1 VNAAGSTQPAIP
13 ALHANFR
20 MQRGSLPIE
29 VNVEMES
36 NELVVLV
43 GPNGSGKTSLLHA
56 IAGLVPIDAGSIRL
70 EGRVL
75 DDPAADVFVPPEQ
88 RPIALMFQ
96 DGLLFR
102 HLDALDNVAF
112 GPRARGMRKSAAN
125 SRAREL
131 LERFG
136 LGPEARSKPHELS
149 GGQAQRVA
157 LARALAVEPRALLLD
172 EPLAAL
178 DAQTRVDV
186 RRVLREQL
194 TAFDG
199 VRLLVT
205 HDPLEALTLADRIVV
220 IEDGK
225 VVQTGAPDDVR
236 RHPRSAYVAALLGVN
251 LLAGRLTGDGRLVLD
266 HGGELQVAS
275 TDSGPAIAIVDPNAV
290 SLFAAEPHGSV
301 RNCWRA
307 VVHDIDRAPG
317 RVRISFEE
325 PFVLVADITPA
336 AAAELALAPGADVWC
351 AVKATAIQVEAR

>member
-1 VNAAGSTQPAIP
+1 MSNSGAGPAIP
-13 ALHANFR
+13 ALRADFR
-20 MQRGSLPIE
+20 LQRGTLTLE
-29 VNVEMES
+29 VDVGVDS
-36 NELVVLV
+36 SELVVLV

-56 IAGLVPIDAGSIRL
+56 IAGLAPIDAGTIRL

-88 RPIALMFQ
+88 RPIAVMFQ

-112 GPRARGMRKSAAN
+112 GPRARGMRKAAAN
-125 SRAREL
+125 TRARGL
-131 LERFG
+131 LDQLG
-136 LGPEARSKPHELS
+136 LGAQARAKPHELS

-186 RRVLREQL
+186 RRVLRDQL
-194 TAFDG
+194 ATFDG

-220 IEDGK
+220 IEEGK
-225 VVQTGAPDDVR
+225 VVQTGTPDDVR

-266 HGGELQVAS
+266 RGGELQVAS
-275 TDSGPAIAIVDPNAV
+275 ADSGPAIAIVDPNAV

-301 RNCWRA
+301 RNSWRA

-317 RVRISFEE
+317 RVRVYFEA
-325 PFVLVADITPA
+325 PFALVADVTPA
-336 AAAELALAPGADVWC
+336 AAAELALVPGADVWC
-351 AVKATAIQVEAR
+351 AVKATAIQVEAQ